1 MLGLRQN
8 FPLATEDVAHLKAGM
23 KIMAAAQILQRS
35 VGACRVQESVQMPAG
50 PLLVLGAVKISD
62 KGDHSIQVG

>member
-8 FPLATEDVAHLKAGM
+8 FPLATEDVAHLRVGCAGM

-35 VGACRVQESVQMPAG
+35 VRACRIQESVQMPAG
-50 PLLVLGAVKISD
+50 PLLVLEAVKISD
-62 KGDHSIQVG
+62 QR